1 MRKFWYFSQGECYF
15 DCVFVISFKNSFKI
29 DSKYFPRLSAAVCEA
44 HKTGL
49 KDRHPSTLFLCTLH
63 YSSTHYSTMDF
74 SWPSFHLFQIF
85 CDSLDMLLQ
94 SISFLK
100 ILGPILEPLTN
111 KKCQRFVLF
120 CHWNCCLD
128 ASLE

>member
-1 MRKFWYFSQGECYF
+1 MRKFLYFSQGECYF
-15 DCVFVISFKNSFKI
+15 DCVFVISFKNTFRI
-29 DSKYFPRLSAAVCEA
+29 DTKYFPRLSVAVCEA
-44 HKTGL
+44 HKAGL

-74 SWPSFHLFQIF
+74 SWPSFHLFQMF

-100 ILGPILEPLTN
+100 ISVLRVFSLVIKF
-111 KKCQRFVLF
+111 KKFSDQNF
-120 CHWNCCLD
+120 LD
-128 ASLE
+128 QLYIVH